1 MNISRRDFLRYTTL
15 TATGTAAGLADAEF
29 MSELLAMGMKPP
41 FNISQVP
48 TFCEMCFW
56 NCGAIATVV
65 NERVVKLE
73 GNPVCPRSMGKLC
86 ARGNAGIGQLYD
98 SDRLKH
104 PMIRTG
110 SRGDGKY
117 KKASWDEALHYVAD
131 KMTGIK
137 ESYGAES
144 MAFMMHGGI
153 TSHLMT
159 LQGAYGSPNF
169 AFPSF
174 AQCRGAR
181 VIAYEL
187 TYGTDVGSP
196 ERVDLSNSK
205 AVVLFGT
212 HLGENMHNS
221 QVQDFTE
228 AIGNNATIIVADP
241 RFSTAA
247 GKARYWLPIKP
258 GTDMALILA
267 WINIIIQKGMYDHD
281 YVKRYTLGFDELR
294 DAVKDYTPEWAS
306 GETEI
311 PASIIVKTAWE
322 LASKA
327 PSVCVHPGRFT
338 AWHGNDTQRE
348 RAIAILGAI
357 LGTWGRQGGI
367 YLPTKSW
374 LPMPESK
381 AFPKPDRSSL
391 TGGPHRFSKPQLMQ
405 EVRRATIEE
414 TPYPI
419 KGWVVAG
426 TNMLKS
432 VPAPAR
438 TIEAMKKLD
447 LLVAIDILPTDFV
460 MMADVILPECTY
472 LERHDKLKVSRGRSL
487 TVSLRQPAVKPHH
500 DSKEGWWIAKELA
513 SRLGLNDYF
522 PFDHYEEYIR
532 KQCDVMEIDYDRI
545 KKYGSIFYSDTAN
558 PYITSANQPDFS
570 TPSGKIELYS
580 NRLAQAGFDP
590 VPAYKPI
597 KQPDK
602 GWFRLLF
609 GRSPVHSFSRT
620 VNNQPNYELFKENML
635 WLNSDAA
642 SDLGIRDRQYI
653 TLVNQD
659 GVRSNKIRVKVTER
673 IRKDCVY
680 MVHGFGSTSRKLKN
694 AFLKGADDQKLI
706 SRFAL
711 DPISGSTGMRTNFV
725 RIDKDK
731 TYA

>member
-29 MSELLAMGMKPP
+29 ITELLAMGVKPP
-41 FNISQVP
+41 FHISQVP

-65 NERVVKLE
+65 NNRVVKLE
-73 GNPVCPRSMGKLC
+73 GNPICPRSRGKLC

-98 SDRLKH
+98 PDRLKH

-117 KKASWDEALHYVAD
+117 RKVSWDEALDYVAD
-131 KMTGIK
+131 KMTLIK
-137 ESYGAES
+137 ENYGPES
-144 MAFMMHGGI
+144 VAFMMHGGI

-159 LQGAYGSPNF
+159 LQGAFGSPNF

-196 ERVDLSNSK
+196 ERVDLRNSK
-205 AVVLFGT
+205 AIVLFGT

-221 QVQDFTE
+221 QVQDFAE
-228 AIGNNATIIVADP
+228 AIGNKAKIIVVDP
-241 RFSTAA
+241 RFSLAA
-247 GKARYWLPIKP
+247 GKADFWLPIKP
-258 GTDMALILA
+258 GTDMALILT
-267 WINIIIQKGMYDHD
+267 WINIIISEKMYDHD
-281 YVKRYTLGFDELR
+281 YVETYTIGFDKLKES
-294 DAVKDYTPEWAS
+294 VKDYTPDWAS
-306 GETEI
+306 QETEL
-311 PASIIVKTAWE
+311 PASLIVKTARE
-322 LASKA
+322 LAKNV

-357 LGTWGRQGGI
+357 LGTWGRKGGI
-367 YLPTKSW
+367 YLPTTSW

-381 AFPKPDRSSL
+381 AFPRPERSSL

-405 EVRRATIEE
+405 EVRRATIQK

-426 TNMLKS
+426 TNILKS
-432 VPAPAR
+432 VPAPAK
-438 TIEAMKKLD
+438 TVEAMKDLD
-447 LLVAIDILPTDFV
+447 LLVAIDVLPTDTV

-472 LERHDKLKVSRGRSL
+472 LERHDKLKVSKGRAL
-487 TVSLRQPAVKPHH
+487 TVNIRQPAVKPLYE
-500 DSKEGWWIAKELA
+500 SKEGWWIAKELA
-513 SRLGLNDYF
+513 ARLGLEDYF
-522 PFDHYEEYIR
+522 PYDHYEEYIK
-532 KQCDVMEIDYDRI
+532 KQCTVM
-545 KKYGSIFYSDTAN
+545 GSNYENLTKNGIIFYRNTAK
-558 PYITSANQPDFS
+558 PYITADNHPKFS

-580 NRLAQAGFDP
+580 KQLEQSGFDP
-590 VPAYKPI
+590 VPTYKPI
-597 KQPDK
+597 EQPDK
-602 GWFRLLF
+602 GWFRLIF

-620 VNNQPNYELFKENML
+620 VNNQPLFELYKENLL
-635 WLNSDAA
+635 WLNADVA
-642 SDLGIRDRQYI
+642 SDMNIRDRQHI

-659 GVRSNKIRVKVTER
+659 GVRSNKIRVRVTER

-680 MVHGFGSTSRKLKN
+680 MVHGFGSRSKQLRN
-694 AFLKGADDQKLI
+694 AYLTGADDQRLI

-725 RIDKDK
+725 KIDKD
-731 TYA
+731 TAHV